1 MKKIR
6 DKSKVSNFKNREVD
20 YHYHS
25 SFCMKTKPNN
35 LYFKRELK
43 KITLEAREQLCT
55 EELKKNDPALY
66 YSMMGKKL
74 PKKYLR
80 KNYPIAPVN
89 AYVPPQSKLSPEE
102 LDKQLEQEA
111 LERKKR
117 EEALREKQQK
127 EMKEKERKERNRAA
141 LAKEQRYIY
150 WCDAHEQG
158 NYVSIHSDK
167 FKSRGK
173 KYEYY

>member
-1 MKKIR
+1 M
-6 DKSKVSNFKNREVD
+6 
-20 YHYHS
+20 
-25 SFCMKTKPNN
+25 
-35 LYFKRELK
+35 
-43 KITLEAREQLCT
+43 
-55 EELKKNDPALY
+55 
-66 YSMMGKKL
+66 
-74 PKKYLR
+74 R

-89 AYVPPQSKLSPEE
+89 AYVPSQSKLSPEE

-150 WCDAHEQG
+150 WCDANEQG

-167 FKSRGK
+167 FKNRGK

>member
-1 MKKIR
+1 MTWRNKR
-6 DKSKVSNFKNREVD
+6 DHFNNYTCKWRNSNLGKTNTNH
-20 YHYHS
+20 HY
-25 SFCMKTKPNN
+25 FMR
-35 LYFKRELK
+35 LLK
-43 KITLEAREQLCT
+43 KET
-55 EELKKNDPALY
+55 ESFLRANKQYLLNNKPEIY
-66 YSMMGKKL
+66 YSMINRKL
-74 PKKYLR
+74 PKKYM
-80 KNYPIAPVN
+80 KQNEVVTPVN

>member
-1 MKKIR
+1 MRKYKGARSIKSSSRKRSLGKI
-6 DKSKVSNFKNREVD
+6 KVNYNSLVNKEVE
-20 YHYHS
+20 
-25 SFCMKTKPNN
+25 SF
-35 LYFKRELK
+35 LRVHGA
-43 KITLEAREQLCT
+43 KIKAE
-55 EELKKNDPALY
+55 DPEKY
-66 YSMMGKKL
+66 YSMINKPL
-74 PKKYLR
+74 PKKYLS
-80 KNYPIAPVN
+80 KNYTIAPVN

-150 WCDAHEQG
+150 WCDAREQG